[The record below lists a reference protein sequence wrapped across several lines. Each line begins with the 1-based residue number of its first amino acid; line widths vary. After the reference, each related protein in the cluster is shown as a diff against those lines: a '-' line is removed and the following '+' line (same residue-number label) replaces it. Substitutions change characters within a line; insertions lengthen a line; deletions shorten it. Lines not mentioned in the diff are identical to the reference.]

1 MGSHLCLSEERR
13 MGRAQNGVESKGRVA
28 QMFCCSHGAASPCF
42 REIIRTCRASTQ
54 RGGYSS
60 ELQA

>member
-1 MGSHLCLSEERR
+1 MGSNL
-13 MGRAQNGVESKGRVA
+13 KGRVA

-42 REIIRTCRASTQ
+42 REIRRTCHASTE

-60 ELQA
+60 ELPSVALGNTPSIFNI